1 MNQEQ
6 NELSCCVVSCETP
19 LDQHYWDQQYQAN
32 ATGWDLGQVSPPIK
46 SYIDQLKDKSIRILI
61 PGAGNAYEAEY
72 LLQQGF
78 TSITVIDIAP
88 TVVQKLQHHFSG
100 QAHIHLIQG
109 DFFDHEEK
117 YDLIIEQT
125 FFCALPPSMR
135 QRYVWKMH
143 SLLNDGGR
151 IAGVMFNRSFESG
164 PPFGGSQ
171 TEYEQL
177 FQTAFEFKTLAC
189 CINSVKPRHE
199 SELFVNLMKN
209 SSVHVG
215 LYQLSGFT
223 CMDCVET
230 ASKLIEAIQGVKHVS
245 INTAM
250 NEMLIVS
257 EKELLIEAIKNV
269 LSYDSKYSID
279 NLYTTN
285 KA

>member
-1 MNQEQ
+1 MSEEQ
-6 NELSCCVVSCETP
+6 KELSCCVVSCEKL
-19 LDQHYWDQQYQAN
+19 LDQHYWDQKYIAN

-88 TVVQKLQHHFSG
+88 TVVQKLQHHFLG
-100 QAHIHLIQG
+100 QAHIQIIQG
-109 DFFDHEEK
+109 DFFEHEET

-143 SLLNDGGR
+143 SLLNGGGR
-151 IAGVMFNRSFESG
+151 IAGVLFNRSFEAG

-171 TEYEQL
+171 AEYEIL
-177 FQTAFEFKTLAC
+177 FQAAFEFKTMAC

-199 SELFVNLMKN
+199 SELFINLLKVD
-209 SSVHVG
+209 SVHVG
-215 LYQLSGFT
+215 LYSIKGIT
-223 CMDCVET
+223 CTPCYEN
-230 ASKLIEAIQGVKHVS
+230 SHKLISEIEGVKNVS

-250 NEMLIVS
+250 NEMIIVS
-257 EKELLIEAIKNV
+257 DKEILLNV
-269 LSYDSKYSID
+269 IQHQFSFDEKYSID
-279 NLYTTN
+279 KVYSI
-285 KA
+285 

>member
-1 MNQEQ
+1 MSQEQ
-6 NELSCCVVSCETP
+6 KELSCCMTSCEKP

-72 LLQQGF
+72 LLSQGF

-88 TVVQKLQHHFSG
+88 TVVQKLQHHFSD
-100 QAHIHLIQG
+100 QEHIHIIQG
-109 DFFDHEEK
+109 DFFEHEET

-151 IAGVMFNRSFESG
+151 IAGVMFNRTFEAG

-171 TEYEQL
+171 AEYEQL
-177 FQTAFEFKTLAC
+177 FQAAFEFKTMAC

-199 SELFVNLMKN
+199 TELFVNLMKN
-209 SSVHVG
+209 PSVHVG
-215 LYQLSGFT
+215 LYKLSGFT
-223 CMDCVET
+223 CMECVAT
-230 ASKLIEAIQGVKHVS
+230 NRKLIEVIQGVKHVS
-245 INTAM
+245 VNTAM

-257 EKELLIEAIKNV
+257 EKEIPIEAIKNV
-269 LSYDSKYSID
+269 LSYDVKYSIE
-279 NLYTTN
+279 NAYTTN